1 MTTINPTTVPKP
13 PLPSPPFIIVPGI
26 ANFRDLG
33 GYAIPSLPFHSF
45 RTNLIYRCA
54 EPSQV
59 TPDGISKLQE
69 LGIKKAYDLRSWPEI
84 QRAVAAGYGAETE
97 WEGCE
102 RVFAP
107 VFAERDYSPEGLA
120 LRFKNYAMEGTEV
133 GGFPF
138 KFPIE
143 LVTYVV

>member
-1 MTTINPTTVPKP
+1 MSTQTTTAAVKP
-13 PLPSPPFIIVPGI
+13 PLPSPPFITVQGI

-33 GYAIPSLPFHSF
+33 GYSIKSLPSHSV
-45 RTNLIYRCA
+45 RTNIIYRCA

-69 LGIKKAYDLRSWPEI
+69 LGIKKAYDLRSFPEI
-84 QRAVAAGYGAETE
+84 QRATAAGYGQETE
-97 WEGCE
+97 WDGCE

-120 LRFKNYAMEGTEV
+120 LRFKNYAMDGTLV
-133 GGFPF
+133 GFP
-138 KFPIE
+138 IS
-143 LVTYVV
+143 LVLSEKV